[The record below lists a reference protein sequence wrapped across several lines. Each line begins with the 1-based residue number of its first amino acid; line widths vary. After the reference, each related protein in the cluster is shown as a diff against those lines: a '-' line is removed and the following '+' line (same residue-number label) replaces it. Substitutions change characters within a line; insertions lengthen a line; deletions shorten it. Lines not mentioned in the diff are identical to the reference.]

1 MTRAKRV
8 PGERPLF
15 WIGSSKDDLLAF
27 PEAVKD
33 EIGTALSVAQFGGK
47 HPSAKP
53 WKGLGPGIFEIVED
67 HRGDTYR
74 AVYTVKFEATVYV
87 LHAFQKK
94 SPSGIR
100 TAKPDIELITQRLR
114 LAKLHSEGEHGIGK
128 KHTWRG

>member
-1 MTRAKRV
+1 MTRPKRV
-8 PGERPLF
+8 PGEKALF
-15 WIGSSKDDLLAF
+15 WVGSSKEDLRAF
-27 PEAVKD
+27 PDPVQD

-53 WKGLGPGIFEIVED
+53 WRGEGPGVFEIVED

-74 AVYTVKFEATVYV
+74 AIYTVRFEPATYV

-100 TAKPDIELITQRLR
+100 TSRKDIDLIKRRLNEAR
-114 LAKLHSEGEHGIGK
+114 VDFEARYGEDK
-128 KHTWRG
+128 R

>member
-1 MTRAKRV
+1 MTRPKRV

-53 WKGLGPGIFEIVED
+53 WKGLGPGMFEIVED

-74 AVYTVKFEATVYV
+74 AVYTVKFEGAVYV

-94 SPSGIR
+94 SPRGIK

-114 LAKLHSEGEHGIGK
+114 LAKMHSEGEHGIGK
-128 KHTWRG
+128 KQA

>member
-1 MTRAKRV
+1 MARLQRV

-15 WIGSSKDDLLAF
+15 WVGSSKEDLLVF
-27 PEAVKD
+27 PEPVQD

-53 WKGLGPGIFEIVED
+53 WRGEGPGVFEVVED
-67 HRGDTYR
+67 HRGNTYR
-74 AVYTVKFEATVYV
+74 AVYTVRFEGVVYV

-100 TAKPDIELITQRLR
+100 TSKRDVDLIAQRINEAR
-114 LAKLHSEGEHGIGK
+114 KDFEVRYGK
-128 KHTWRG
+128 GQK